1 MSTDETLPVQVREE
15 NGLWKRG
22 RPTQVRIFNLG
33 GELVGELEV
42 PSTAS
47 AAYLTERTASWLL
60 LMPSRVLFT
69 VMSLPA
75 QNTIITQEE
84 MINLQ
89 WLTRFEP
96 KVDVQ
101 VTVKAGDFHCEYG
114 WRVLRHW
121 KQLTV
126 MAMRM
131 FIHRRTAWN
140 RRPGEL
146 PIALQ
151 SSGLCT

>member
-1 MSTDETLPVQVREE
+1 MSTDETLPVRVREE

-22 RPTQVRIFNLG
+22 RPSQVRIFDLG

-47 AAYLTERTASWLL
+47 AAHLTERIASWLL
-60 LMPSRVLFT
+60 VMPSRVLLT
-69 VMSLPA
+69 VTSLRA
-75 QNTIITQEE
+75 QNAIITQEDK
-84 MINLQ
+84 INFQ

-101 VTVKAGDFHCEYG
+101 VSVKAGDFHCEYG

-126 MAMRM
+126 MAIRA
-131 FIHRRTAWN
+131 FIHRRTTCN
-140 RRPGEL
+140 RLPGEL

-151 SSGLCT
+151 SS